1 MEIID
6 KSEQQIKEEIREKKL
21 LQFKKAMESMPLDN
35 IVLKQKPKQT
45 KYGNDQVRR
54 FINEPQKY
62 QKELRAVVDNLCST
76 YPQFKVICEYLPNMA
91 LINYILTPNTD
102 KVNEKDYLKVA
113 SYCQKLNV
121 KSEFKKCLQY
131 NFRYD
136 TFFGCEIETESSYFI
151 KALPYDYCRILG
163 RGDGGVYTMEFD
175 FSYFT
180 SREKLVLGDEL
191 GRIAY
196 PEEFKKCYLKY
207 KNSNDKEL
215 YRWQYIECGIVT
227 KYNETILDCAI
238 PPFIGLFKNLVDIE
252 DMQDLAKSKAVNNIW
267 KLINLSI
274 PLKKDSGVEDD
285 FLLSMDTIEY
295 FNSIIQQNLP
305 EGIGIITSPME
316 ATPIS
321 LNNTSTANTND
332 VQDTVQLLFDNA
344 GISKMLFSDATNSTA
359 LSYSVKVDE
368 SRLYGLYR
376 QYEDIVNR
384 KLREKFKGKFK
395 FKILNMS
402 KMSEKDTID
411 TFIKTA
417 QISVPNK
424 TVLTS
429 ALGLEP
435 YEVYGLNKLEN
446 EVLELSQNW
455 LPLQSSF
462 TQSSDATSEAGRP
475 TVADEELS
483 ESGQNT
489 RESDTNAK

>member
-1 MEIID
+1 MEQNQ
-6 KSEQQIKEEIREKKL
+6 KTEQQIKREQFM

-35 IVLKQKPKQT
+35 IVLKTRPKQT
-45 KYGNDQVRR
+45 KYSNDQVRR
-54 FINEPQKY
+54 FINEPIKY
-62 QKELRAVVDNLCST
+62 QKELRAVVDNLATT
-76 YPQFKVICEYLPNMA
+76 YPQFKIICEYLPNVA
-91 LINYILTPNTD
+91 LINYVLTPNTD
-102 KVNEKDYLKVA
+102 KVSEKDYLKVA

-121 KSEFKKCLQY
+121 KNEFKKCLQY

-136 TFFGCEIETESSYFI
+136 TFFGCEIETDNSYFI

-163 RGDGGVYTMEFD
+163 RGESGTYTMEFD

-180 SREKLVLGDEL
+180 SREKLVLGDDL
-191 GRIAY
+191 GRVAY
-196 PEEFKKCYLKY
+196 PEEFKRCYLKY
-207 KNSNDKEL
+207 KNSNENKEL

-227 KYNETILDCAI
+227 KYNETILDCAV
-238 PPFIGLFKNLVDIE
+238 PPFIGLFKNLTDIE
-252 DMQDLAKSKAVNNIW
+252 EMQDLAKSKAVNNIW

-274 PLKKDSGVEDD
+274 PLKKDSDVEDD

-305 EGIGIITSPME
+305 EGIGIITSPMD

-332 VQDTVQLLFDNA
+332 VQDTIQLLFDAA
-344 GISKMLFSDATNSTA
+344 GFSKMLFSDAKNSTA

-368 SRLYGLYR
+368 ARLYGLYR

-384 KLREKFKGKFK
+384 KLRDKFKGKFK

-402 KMSEKDTID
+402 KISEKDTID

-435 YEVYGLNKLEN
+435 YEVYGLNRLEN
-446 EVLELSQNW
+446 EVLNLSSSW
-455 LPLQSSF
+455 TPLNTSY
-462 TQSSDATSEAGRP
+462 TQSSDSIEESGAP
-475 TVADEELS
+475 QKNDNELS
-483 ESGQNT
+483 ESGIAT
-489 RESDTNAK
+489 RENDTNAN